1 MAVTADNFQGKLL
14 ISQPVANSNFF
25 SQTVVLICE
34 HHAKGAWGL
43 VLTKPSPVMTVD
55 TLGRDI
61 GIPVHTNEPLYI
73 GGPVQDDGLHF
84 LHTPD
89 VIVSHTMHIAPNLCV
104 TSSEAML
111 REIQEEVGNEHPK
124 ILKHIPLEMF
134 ISNDTKF
141 QYHTFVCVV
150 KSEFIPRL
158 NGEHNGYAWVSVGAW
173 PKPLHQGVK
182 SSLEKSTTKNKLQ
195 TILDILY

>member
-89 VIVSHTMHIAPNLCV
+89 VIVSHTMHITPNLCV

-111 REIQEEVGNEHPK
+111 REIQEARGPQNWRLFVGVSAWQGGQLEGEMSGEPPWTPQHRWLTQPCPNN
-124 ILKHIPLEMF
+124 ILELPAKHLWKGQTHNAIED
-134 ISNDTKF
+134 SVN
-141 QYHTFVCVV
+141 
-150 KSEFIPRL
+150 RL
-158 NGEHNGYAWVSVGAW
+158 F
-173 PKPLHQGVK
+173 
-182 SSLEKSTTKNKLQ
+182 
-195 TILDILY
+195 

>member
-1 MAVTADNFQGKLL
+1 MT
-14 ISQPVANSNFF
+14 
-25 SQTVVLICE
+25 QTITCAGALFYAQDTKRFLFVKRTDQK
-34 HHAKGAWGL
+34 HKGAWGF
-43 VLTKPSPVMTVD
+43 V
-55 TLGRDI
+55 
-61 GIPVHTNEPLYI
+61 
-73 GGPVQDDGLHF
+73 GGKSESKESAFQGL
-84 LHTPD
+84 
-89 VIVSHTMHIAPNLCV
+89 
-104 TSSEAML
+104 L
-111 REIQEEVGNEHPK
+111 REIQEEVGKEHPK